1 MTVGKSHLLRQIM
14 YCDILKF
21 VFLRFMVVTVG
32 VVVLM
37 VTAKNKKKE
46 IVIIQILTIHKVAI
60 SKYTH
65 LQKEPLD
72 LCQAN

>member
-1 MTVGKSHLLRQIM
+1 MTGGKSHLLRQIM

-32 VVVLM
+32 VVVLV
-37 VTAKNKKKE
+37 VTAKNKKE
-46 IVIIQILTIHKVAI
+46 IVIIQILTIHKVSI

-65 LQKEPLD
+65 LQKDSFD